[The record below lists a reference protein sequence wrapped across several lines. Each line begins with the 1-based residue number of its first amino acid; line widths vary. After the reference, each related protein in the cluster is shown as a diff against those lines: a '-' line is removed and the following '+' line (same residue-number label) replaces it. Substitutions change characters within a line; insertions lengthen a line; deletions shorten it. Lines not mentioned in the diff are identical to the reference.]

1 MPAAGLRLL
10 SLLCV
15 VLAAVSLASAALA
28 RHGRHHHG
36 RHWHGHDFSYEDRV
50 PQPRDFAPA
59 PARGTQPQTGGFV
72 LAVTQII
79 QACSGQAAE
88 LQRMPL
94 DAVFKTVQPSDKQ
107 RTALEQ
113 IRAAANDAANKL
125 NVTCPKDVPAPLT
138 ERLDTMRA
146 SLDAIKAA
154 LQPLRPVFV
163 DAYAVL
169 NDEQKARLV
178 ALTMSQQA
186 RPAQQAAP
194 QAEPGAGT
202 ANAGGDRDVP
212 SISLGCRQW
221 PAMLKNWPLNR
232 IESDLSLSDDQHAAL
247 YVMMAALY
255 RAAGGVAA
263 SCHDENALT
272 PVARLDAELKRV
284 DVLRQCIDA
293 IAPALTGFAN
303 SLNSEQNAQLNA
315 ALGLSPQSATIAR

>member
-15 VLAAVSLASAALA
+15 VLVAVSLASAALA
-28 RHGRHHHG
+28 RHGRHHYG

-50 PQPRDFAPA
+50 PQPRDFAPGSAPA
-59 PARGTQPQTGGFV
+59 PARGSQAQNGGFV
-72 LAVTQII
+72 VAVAQVIH
-79 QACSGQAAE
+79 ACSGQAAE
-88 LQRMPL
+88 LEKMPL
-94 DAVFKTVQPSDKQ
+94 DAVVKTVQPNDAQ
-107 RTALEQ
+107 RAALEQ
-113 IRAAANDAANKL
+113 IRAAATDAANKL
-125 NVTCPKDVPAPLT
+125 NTTCPKDVPALLT
-138 ERLDTMRA
+138 DRLNTMRA

-154 LQPLRPVFV
+154 LVPLRPGFV
-163 DAYAVL
+163 DAYAAL
-169 NDEQKARLV
+169 SDEQKARLV
-178 ALTMSQQA
+178 ALTMSRQA
-186 RPAQQAAP
+186 PPVQ
-194 QAEPGAGT
+194 PGAPGSEQ
-202 ANAGGDRDVP
+202 GVDSQPQPV
-212 SISLGCRQW
+212 SLGCRQW

-232 IESDLSLSDDQHAAL
+232 IESNLALSDDQHAAL
-247 YVMMAALY
+247 YVMMAAIY

-263 SCHDENALT
+263 SCHDETALT